1 MINDPGQSSTGLVTN
16 DIQDGTRHMHS
27 PVPSQPVQQIL
38 SRESVALPVL
48 TRSDLADIPVA
59 PGDVME
65 AVRGAYLR
73 VAQGYSVAPAKIM
86 MRSPFRDSA
95 SYAMP
100 GYDGGL
106 QVLAFKDYYMQNDEG
121 KKEYITII
129 LYDDKHGL
137 PIAFM
142 DCTRVTTLRTAAST
156 ALIAGACGPAGAR
169 TAMVSGSGAQGRETF
184 PFLLQALPDLERLL
198 LFATHPDGIASVR
211 AYLRE
216 QHPGREID
224 LVTDPEKAAGE
235 TDIMIATSAGPATDV
250 KLRTSWLKPGAL
262 FISVNGTGVHPSS
275 LRDADYAVA
284 TTAGQL
290 AVTGR
295 RFANEDGFL
304 PLDAELPDSLAGT
317 APGRRD
323 NTDRVFVFNSGM
335 AITDIPV
342 AHALATQAIARGRGQ
357 DIRLWD

>member
-1 MINDPGQSSTGLVTN
+1 ML
-16 DIQDGTRHMHS
+16 TR
-27 PVPSQPVQQIL
+27 
-38 SRESVALPVL
+38 ENVALAVL
-48 TRSDLADIPVA
+48 TRSDLADLPIA
-59 PGDVME
+59 PSDVIE

-73 VAQGYSVAPAKIM
+73 VAQGSSVAPAKIM
-86 MRSPFRDSA
+86 MRSPFRDAA

-106 QVLAFKDYYMQNDEG
+106 QILAFKDYYMQNDSG
-121 KKEYITII
+121 KKEYITIM
-129 LYDDKHGL
+129 LYDDKAGV

-156 ALIAGACGPAGAR
+156 ALIAGACAPAGAR
-169 TAMVSGSGAQGRETF
+169 TALVSGSGAQGRETF
-184 PFLLQALPDLERLL
+184 PFLLTALPDLDRLL

-211 AYLRE
+211 TYLRE
-216 QHPGREID
+216 QYPDRDIEI
-224 LVTDPEKAAGE
+224 VTDPEKAAGE
-235 TDIMIATSAGPATDV
+235 TDVMVATSAGPATDV

-290 AVTGR
+290 AVTGT
-295 RFANEDGFL
+295 RFANEDGSL
-304 PLDAELPDSLAGT
+304 PLDAELPDILAGR
-317 APGRRD
+317 APGRRAAG
-323 NTDRVFVFNSGM
+323 DRVFVFNSGM

-342 AHALATQAIARGRGQ
+342 AHGLATQAIALGRGQ
-357 DIRLWD
+357 DIRLWS

>member
-1 MINDPGQSSTGLVTN
+1 MSS
-16 DIQDGTRHMHS
+16 
-27 PVPSQPVQQIL
+27 PAASQPVQQIL
-38 SRESVALPVL
+38 SREGVTLPVL
-48 TRSDLADIPVA
+48 TRSDLANIPVT
-59 PGDVME
+59 PGDVIE

-73 VAQGYSVAPAKIM
+73 VAQGSSVAPAKIM
-86 MRSPFRDSA
+86 MRSPHRDSVA
-95 SYAMP
+95 YAMP

-106 QVLAFKDYYMQNDEG
+106 HVSAFKDYYMQNDEG
-121 KKEYITII
+121 KKEYITIT
-129 LYDDKHGL
+129 LYDDKAGA

-156 ALIAGACGPAGAR
+156 ALIAAACAPAGAR
-169 TAMVSGSGAQGRETF
+169 TALVSGSGAQGRETF
-184 PFLLQALPDLERLL
+184 PFLLDALPDLERLL

-216 QHPGREID
+216 QHPDRDIEV
-224 LVTDPEKAAGE
+224 VTDPEKAAGE
-235 TDIMIATSAGPATDV
+235 SDVMVATSAGPATNV

-284 TTAGQL
+284 TSPGQL

-295 RFANEDGFL
+295 RFANEDGSL
-304 PLDAELPDSLAGT
+304 PLDAQLPDILAGK
-317 APGRRD
+317 APARRD
-323 NTDRVFVFNSGM
+323 EADRVFVFNSGM

-342 AHALATQAIARGRGQ
+342 AHALATQAIALGRGQ
-357 DIRLWD
+357 EIRLWS

>member
-1 MINDPGQSSTGLVTN
+1 MQSSTA
-16 DIQDGTRHMHS
+16 
-27 PVPSQPVQQIL
+27 SQPVQQIL
-38 SRESVALPVL
+38 SREGVALPVL
-48 TRSDLADIPVA
+48 TRSDLADLPITPA
-59 PGDVME
+59 DVIE

-73 VAQGYSVAPAKIM
+73 VAQGSSVAPAKIM
-86 MRSPFRDSA
+86 MRSPHRDSS

-121 KKEYITII
+121 KKEYITIV
-129 LYDDKHGL
+129 LYDDRAGV

-156 ALIAGACGPAGAR
+156 ALIAAACAPAGAR
-169 TAMVSGSGAQGRETF
+169 TALVSGSGAQGRETF
-184 PFLLQALPDLERLL
+184 PFLLSALPDLDRLL

-211 AYLRE
+211 SYLRE
-216 QHPGREID
+216 QHPERDIEV
-224 LVTDPEKAAGE
+224 VTEPEKAAGE
-235 TDIMIATSAGPATDV
+235 ADVMVATSAGPATDV
-250 KLRTSWLKPGAL
+250 KLRTSWLKPGAV

-295 RFANEDGFL
+295 RFADEDGSL
-304 PLDAELPDSLAGT
+304 PLDAELPDILAGQ
-317 APGRRD
+317 APGRRAK
-323 NTDRVFVFNSGM
+323 TDRVFVFNSGM

-342 AHALATQAIARGRGQ
+342 AHALATQAIAVGRGQ
-357 DIRLWD
+357 EIRLWS